1 MKKLLYLLF
10 ALALFH
16 TSWGQTRPTQTTRN
30 PGYFYFPWGGVF
42 DSLEANGP
50 VNITPSSPNPL
61 INEEILSIGNN
72 LADYTVKFDNKAG
85 DIYIGVSDNLR
96 FGFQPFQAIGIQ
108 ALGGPFYIGSQTT
121 DTVVIGTGDQPN
133 ILINDQ
139 GSNIQHFTGGELR
152 SELSTTSLSLFRYT
166 DNGAAPKFILKKS
179 RGSYQN
185 PSMVFPGDV
194 VGAYDVFGYNGRTSD
209 FERAGAFWFDI
220 DDTTGGLF
228 SHVDIYGGT
237 TDGNGL
243 YRTATL
249 GMGKSYFY
257 HSNQIDT
264 LLHIKD
270 DEVKFNSRI
279 VQESSAKPY
288 FLTTSG
294 NDAFQVQSLLGRGT
308 FQLGG
313 LNNNTNMTRNTLSGQ
328 FEFTSFLNGS
338 GNLETSG
345 FGNMYRGDGV
355 TREGSIRFFTYG
367 TSINSGNDI
376 AKTTRFAITETGVSV
391 FTNVNNLFSR
401 LYDVIDERPDST
413 YALQVWSETVGG
425 PGGLGGGFYAEGDSK
440 FTDNLSVDGHI
451 VVPKVKMVNS
461 NGLRFET
468 FNSTASYLDVKSNL
482 NGVELKAVGFSQ
494 SSFTLKV
501 DVDTAIYVS
510 PGGNVSLKQDLSV
523 AGNISANDGAFSGD
537 VTVGSTLNAGSDLRA
552 DADIQLATTSWIY
565 FGDKNTDG
573 TWRMGISE
581 GEFVHQFRESGTFVT
596 KNTITP

>member
-1 MKKLLYLLF
+1 MKRQLILFLLSLF
-10 ALALFH
+10 AL
-16 TSWGQTRPTQTTRN
+16 SVQGQVDN
-30 PGYFYFPWGGVF
+30 PFYYRWLNGAVF
-42 DSLEANGP
+42 DSLELAGP
-50 VNITPSSPNPL
+50 
-61 INEEILSIGNN
+61 LSYR
-72 LADYTVKFDNKAG
+72 AVTKPVF
-85 DIYIGVSDNLR
+85 
-96 FGFQPFQAIGIQ
+96 
-108 ALGGPFYIGSQTT
+108 TT
-121 DTVVIGTGDQPN
+121 
-133 ILINDQ
+133 
-139 GSNIQHFTGGELR
+139 
-152 SELSTTSLSLFRYT
+152 TT
-166 DNGAAPKFILKKS
+166 
-179 RGSYQN
+179 
-185 PSMVFPGDV
+185 
-194 VGAYDVFGYNGRTSD
+194 
-209 FERAGAFWFDI
+209 
-220 DDTTGGLF
+220 
-228 SHVDIYGGT
+228 
-237 TDGNGL
+237 
-243 YRTATL
+243 
-249 GMGKSYFY
+249 
-257 HSNQIDT
+257 
-264 LLHIKD
+264 
-270 DEVKFNSRI
+270 
-279 VQESSAKPY
+279 
-288 FLTTSG
+288 G
-294 NDAFQVQSLLGRGT
+294 NDAFQVQSLIGRGT

-313 LNNNTNMTRNTLSGQ
+313 LNNNTNMTRNTISGQ

-355 TREGSIRFFTYG
+355 TREGSIRFFTFG

-391 FTNVNNLFSR
+391 FTNVDNLYTR

-501 DVDTAIYVS
+501 DLDTAIYVS